1 MMTKPPVSDH
11 ALIRYLERVLNID
24 VERHRRL
31 ISAKVARGV
40 ELGASGVIVDGY
52 CYKLLQG
59 RVITVVEA
67 NRPDLRTGRVRRERA
82 E

>member
-1 MMTKPPVSDH
+1 MMERLPVSDH

-24 VERHRRL
+24 VERHRRA

-52 CYKLLQG
+52 CYKLQGG
-59 RVITVVEA
+59 RVTTVVEA
-67 NRPDLRTGRVRRERA
+67 HRPDLHTGRVRRERA